1 MLPSFSVTAESVDPM
16 VAVGEAPSVLRAIK
30 GRDVQLALWQR
41 PRPAALA
48 AIDSLDWN
56 SIPNIDCDIAVAEIG
71 NGIGQAVED
80 AGYGLVRNA
89 LATEV
94 ADLALLFAPIMQ
106 ASVVRVR
113 LEVIETDACRK
124 FHMDYVPA
132 RLLTTFCGRGT
143 EWQHAERPH
152 QVHAMAPGDVAIF
165 KGRLLADEPRIL
177 HRSPPIAGTGE
188 SRLLLAIDP
197 VTPDRHRIA

>member
-1 MLPSFSVTAESVDPM
+1 MLPCFSVIADPVDPI
-16 VAVGEAPSVLRAIK
+16 VTVGEAPSVLRAIK
-30 GRDVQLALWQR
+30 ERNVQLALWQR
-41 PRPAALA
+41 LRPAALA
-48 AIDSLDWN
+48 AIESLDWTAI
-56 SIPNIDCDIAVAEIG
+56 SNIDCDVAVADIG
-71 NGIGQAVED
+71 VGIGQAVED
-80 AGYGLVRNA
+80 AGYGPVCGA
-89 LATEV
+89 LATEA
-94 ADLALLFAPIMQ
+94 ADLALLFAPIVQ
-106 ASVVRVR
+106 ASVLRVR

-143 EWQHAERPH
+143 EWQYADRPR

-165 KGRLLADEPRIL
+165 KGRLMADEPRIL

-197 VTPDRHRIA
+197 VTPDRHRTA